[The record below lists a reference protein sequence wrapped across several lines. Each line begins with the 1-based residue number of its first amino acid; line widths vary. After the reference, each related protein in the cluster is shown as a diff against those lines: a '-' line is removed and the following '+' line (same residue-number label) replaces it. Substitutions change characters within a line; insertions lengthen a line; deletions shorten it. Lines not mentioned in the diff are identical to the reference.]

1 MALNPVVETLGS
13 VFSGAEI
20 PACTAEHLG
29 PRLFREVTI
38 HQRVC
43 EVGQLC
49 FETPKAYEIT
59 ELQEDPLGD
68 S

>member
-1 MALNPVVETLGS
+1 MPFVRHTSLRLLKC
-13 VFSGAEI
+13 FI
-20 PACTAEHLG
+20 TAIERKLG
-29 PRLFREVTI
+29 PQLFREVTI

-59 ELQEDPLGD
+59 ELQGDPLGD